1 MVETGSVGGSE
12 TVANCLAWEEVYE
25 EVYEDHC
32 GWDRDMREVRK
43 SEACLIGAIVGQC
56 QYSSRAQ
63 WRKLT
68 RAPKG
73 LMRKGS

>member
-1 MVETGSVGGSE
+1 
-12 TVANCLAWEEVYE
+12 
-25 EVYEDHC
+25 
-32 GWDRDMREVRK
+32 MREVRK